1 MEIIN
6 KRRSIR
12 SYKDIKV
19 EKEKIEK
26 LLRAAMQAPSAF
38 NQQAWEFI
46 VVEDK
51 ETLKKI
57 SNMSP
62 YSKAVESS
70 PLTFIVLA
78 NRDNMKVPE
87 CWQQDLGAA
96 TENLLLEAVELGLG
110 GVWMAV
116 APIEERISY
125 IKDMFNLPENII
137 PYSVIP
143 VGYPV
148 DEPKFIDR
156 YDSNKVHYEKW

>member
-1 MEIIN
+1 MDIIN

-12 SYKDIKV
+12 VYKDKVV

-26 LLRAAMQAPSAF
+26 LLRAAMQAPSAA

-57 SNMSP
+57 SEMSP
-62 YSKAVESS
+62 YSKPAVNS
-70 PLTFIVLA
+70 PLTFIVLG
-78 NRDNMKVPE
+78 NKDNMMVPE

-96 TENLLLEAVELGLG
+96 VENLLLEAVELDLG

-116 APIEERISY
+116 APMEERMSY
-125 IKDMFNLPENII
+125 IKKLFNLPENIV

-143 VGYPV
+143 VGYPRE
-148 DEPKFIDR
+148 EPWFADR